1 MNQELL
7 GTLAKCIKLVLMTWE
22 SAGAGPIL
30 KVLDRFGG
38 FPIISENWNEND
50 FDWLKV
56 LALFHKKYG
65 VIRFISVLIGQDEK
79 NSSFKALYL
88 NQGELVASRVL
99 LAYNDTVTRKK
110 VISIMRNVV
119 DLLIRESRGKI
130 NPEKV
135 TTEPSKPTKIPE
147 EMMTTTTSAILM
159 DKNLTVL
166 PDTIV
171 SSNSSNESSST
182 APNEEVIISGS
193 LNVSPSNSSGFSP
206 ASTGKLFSNSQT
218 STGNFFGQSRSNV
231 FLHSI
236 LNYYSSVEE
245 DFRKFSEH
253 LKPAMNDDVISLI
266 QMEKLAPKSVEE
278 PVKPEII
285 SESLESIQNDLEDVW
300 NFFVEVAQ
308 IMENTLYANR

>member
-1 MNQELL
+1 
-7 GTLAKCIKLVLMTWE
+7 WE
-22 SAGAGPIL
+22 SAGVGPIL

-65 VIRFISVLIGQDEK
+65 VIRFISVLLGQDEK

-88 NQGELVASRVL
+88 NQGELLASRVL
-99 LAYNDTVTRKK
+99 LAYNDTVTRKE
-110 VISIMRNVV
+110 VISIMKHVV

-135 TTEPSKPTKIPE
+135 TTAPSKPTKISE
-147 EMMTTTTSAILM
+147 EMMTTTSAVLM
-159 DKNLTVL
+159 DKNGTVL
-166 PDTIV
+166 PDISV
-171 SSNSSNESSST
+171 SLEE
-182 APNEEVIISGS
+182 PNEEVIISGS
-193 LNVSPSNSSGFSP
+193 LNVSPSNSSGLSP
-206 ASTGKLFSNSQT
+206 ASTGKLFSDSQT
-218 STGNFFGQSRSNV
+218 STGNFFGQSHSNV

-236 LNYYSSVEE
+236 LNYHSSVEE

-278 PVKPEII
+278 RVKPEII

-300 NFFVEVAQ
+300 NFFVQVAQ
-308 IMENTLYANR
+308 LYAKTDEEKYNPMTIKKLMDLSPQTTGS